1 MWTPKP
7 TDSSDSAQTP
17 GSTPASSAPLVDERR
32 VVSWVGKAVV
42 FKGELFSSEDMRIE
56 GRVEGTID
64 VRDHDLIVG
73 PNATIN
79 ADVVGPICESGDF
92 LAKDR
97 EIARPR
103 RNDLLAV
110 MSAGA
115 YGFTMASNY
124 NSHPKPPEV
133 LVDGDRYHI
142 VRKRETLEDLINGE
156 MIPAS
161 LQ

>member
-79 ADVVGPICESGDF
+79 ADVVAKTISVRGTVTGTLTASDRIEIRETATIAGDVTAPR
-92 LAKDR
+92 LAIIEGATVEGRIHTMPRKAAAEEPD
-97 EIARPR
+97 RPR
-103 RNDLLAV
+103 LANV
-110 MSAGA
+110 G
-115 YGFTMASNY
+115 
-124 NSHPKPPEV
+124 
-133 LVDGDRYHI
+133 
-142 VRKRETLEDLINGE
+142 
-156 MIPAS
+156 
-161 LQ
+161 